1 MIAGDTNVL
10 IYAKGDFSMPL
21 NIKNA
26 AAHALAK
33 KIATL
38 TGESMT
44 KVVTE
49 ALQEKLARV
58 ERAKGRAGLA
68 EELDRIALRCA
79 RLPRR
84 DSRSPDEVIGYD
96 ERGLPQ

>member
-1 MIAGDTNVL
+1 
-10 IYAKGDFSMPL
+10 MPL

-26 AAHALAK
+26 VAHALAK

-38 TGESMT
+38 TGKSMT

-58 ERAKGRAGLA
+58 ERAKGRVGLA

-79 RLPRR
+79 RLPRL
-84 DSRSPDEVIGYD
+84 DDRSPDEIIGYD
-96 ERGLPQ
+96 KRGLPR

>member
-1 MIAGDTNVL
+1 
-10 IYAKGDFSMPL
+10 MPL
-21 NIKNA
+21 NIKNTDT
-26 AAHALAK
+26 HALAK
-33 KIATL
+33 KIAAL

-58 ERAKGRAGLA
+58 EKTKDRVGLA

-79 RLPRR
+79 GLPRR
-84 DSRSPDEVIGYD
+84 DDRSPEEIIGYD
-96 ERGLPQ
+96 DRGLPQ

>member
-1 MIAGDTNVL
+1 
-10 IYAKGDFSMPL
+10 MPL
-21 NIKNA
+21 NIKNIA
-26 AAHALAK
+26 THALAK
-33 KIATL
+33 KIAIL

-58 ERAKGRAGLA
+58 EKAKGRVGLA

-79 RLPRR
+79 SLPRR
-84 DSRSPDEVIGYD
+84 DDRSPNEIIGYD
-96 ERGLPQ
+96 DHGLPQ